1 MNKRTLAGICVIIFT
16 ISLFISIFNLFFDN
30 IVLTASSYIFFACL
44 CLLALLIFYRVYQ
57 KIDSSRSP
65 AKMFFTQKLN
75 YTFQIF
81 LIMFLLF
88 LIINEFYKLS
98 FINPTYFLILVI
110 VLGVLSI
117 IFPYEQ
123 EEVARASPILIFIIG
138 IAGAVVIFIKT
149 RELGWLSYII
159 AAVAFVMI
167 ILLSQI
173 VYEEDI
179 PE

>member
-1 MNKRTLAGICVIIFT
+1 MNKRTLAGAGVVIFL
-16 ISLFISIFNLFFDN
+16 ISLFMGIFNLFFDN
-30 IVLTASSYIFFACL
+30 IFLTASSYVFFACL
-44 CLLALLIFYRVYQ
+44 CLLALLIFYRLYQ

-110 VLGVLSI
+110 VLGILSI
-117 IFPYEQ
+117 LFPYEQ
-123 EEVARASPILIFIIG
+123 EEVARASPILIFILG
-138 IAGAVVIFIKT
+138 ILGAVVIFIKT

-159 AAVAFVMI
+159 AVVVFVMI
-167 ILLSQI
+167 MLLSQI
-173 VYEEDI
+173 IYEEDM